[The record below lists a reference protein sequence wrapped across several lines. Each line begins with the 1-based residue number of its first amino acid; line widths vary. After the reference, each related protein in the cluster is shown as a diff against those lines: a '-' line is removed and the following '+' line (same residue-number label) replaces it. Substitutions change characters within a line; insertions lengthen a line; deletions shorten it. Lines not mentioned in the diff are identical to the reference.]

1 MKKIFTGL
9 LLCSAIWIG
18 EAQVETP
25 RASAPESTTTQVGL
39 TDIQIEY
46 SRPSKRDRTIFGE
59 VVPYGKMWRTGAN
72 ASSVIQFSDDVIID
86 GQTLKAG
93 KYAIYTIPN
102 ENNWEVYFYNET
114 TNWGNQV
121 EWDDKKIAAKTMAK
135 VEKSNAIQE
144 TFSIHLDHITLNSAM
159 LTFQW
164 DQTISAVKIEV
175 PTDRKAMESI
185 EKTMSGTPS
194 AQDYLAAAGYYSQ
207 TGKDIQQAKKWMDT
221 GIKMLDK
228 PAFYQLYAQANIHAE
243 AGDKKSA
250 TAIAKQALEASK
262 TANDDAYIRMNEN
275 LLKKLK

>member
-46 SRPSKRDRTIFGE
+46 SRPNKRDRTIFGE